1 MKFVKRIRSKLTY
14 FDIGIILIIVVLG
27 LGFFFFFYRKAE
39 DVNIR
44 VKVTDQDVLYV
55 RTQPATWYAN
65 RFEVGD
71 VERDTL
77 GREISR
83 IVGVETFNVRS
94 NRKAVYLDLRVRA
107 TYDTRT
113 KLYSARG
120 RPLIFG
126 TPVRFNFSK
135 VTFDGIVTDFP
146 NSEYQENLQ
155 VKETKVVA
163 LSRGFKPQEIP
174 GEPLILGSVKRGDKV
189 VDSNGNV
196 LAEVLD
202 VKVRPAERVTQTDRG
217 ELLLRR
223 DPLYKDGLFTLKIR
237 TKIFDNEPFM
247 FDNIPLKIGEVVP
260 LNFAHVSLFPILIE
274 ILPQ

>member
-1 MKFVKRIRSKLTY
+1 MGRIRKFAKKLTY
-14 FDIGIILIIVVLG
+14 FDIGIIAIVVALG
-27 LGFFFFFYRKAE
+27 LGFFSFFYRKAE
-39 DVNIR
+39 YVNIR

-71 VERDTL
+71 VERGAL

-83 IVGVETFNVRS
+83 IVGVETFNVTSR
-94 NRKAVYLDLRVRA
+94 RKAVYLNLRVRA

-120 RPLIFG
+120 KPLIFG

-146 NSEYQENLQ
+146 NSEYQKNLQ

-163 LSRGFKPQEIP
+163 LSRGFKPEEIP
-174 GEPLILGSVKRGDKV
+174 GEPLIFESVKRGDKV
-189 VDSNGNV
+189 VDSNGNI

-202 VKVRPAERVTQTDRG
+202 VVIRPAERVTQTDRG

-223 DPLYKDGLFTLKIR
+223 DPLYKDSLFTLKIR

-260 LNFAHVSLFPILIE
+260 LNFAHVSLFPVIIE
-274 ILPQ
+274 IIPQ